1 MRTSSRTSQDTVL
14 NGINAVAGLV
24 LLFSPWMFGFADTA
38 SAAWNAWIVGAIIA
52 IVALSSLVA
61 LQQWEEWANVVLGVW
76 AIVAPW
82 ALGFSALSGAVAI
95 HVVVGLIV
103 AVLAAVELWSTNNR
117 PMSTT

>member
-14 NGINAVAGLV
+14 NGINTVAGLV
-24 LLFSPWMFGFADTA
+24 LLCSPWIFGFTGT

-52 IVALSSLVA
+52 IVAVSSLVA

-76 AIVAPW
+76 AFVAPC
-82 ALGFSALSGAVAI
+82 ALGFSALTGAVAI

-103 AVLAAVELWSTNNR
+103 AVLAAIELWSTNNR